1 MYYNDH
7 ILICRYTYS
16 ADTFSLGAL
25 FFAMH
30 TRYVTQD
37 GDKDIL
43 APYVECDGKQQTL
56 SVMIRRGKMS
66 KSVIRDKHFTS
77 FPELGDVVY
86 AMLNE
91 EPDRRPGM
99 ISVVSDIAELKGSL
113 KVGHS
118 YLT

>member
-1 MYYNDH
+1 
-7 ILICRYTYS
+7 
-16 ADTFSLGAL
+16 
-25 FFAMH
+25 MH

-43 APYVECDGKQQTL
+43 APYIECDGKQQTL

-66 KSVIRDKHFTS
+66 KSVIKDRHFTS

-91 EPDRRPGM
+91 DPDRRPGM

-118 YLT
+118 YLNFFIKKIKCGKTKEGKKYQLLCYLF